1 MKKRADGRYAT
12 KIVVGHKADKTPITK
27 TIYGKTQKEVRE
39 KVAEIKVNGVQNKH
53 NFKQLGEAMLESKE
67 TTVTHNSLK
76 GYKEN
81 FKKLEDLF
89 NMDIEDIEVTDV
101 QSIIDKYAS
110 QGYSKSV
117 LKKIKIVFGLVVKY
131 AITENIK
138 LYNFSSGIIIP
149 KSAPVTKR
157 KDLTDAEIEII
168 KKNVDTEF
176 GLYPFLMLYTGLR
189 RGELC
194 ALRYD
199 DFDYTKNTISIK
211 RAVEFINNQ
220 PRLKLPK
227 TESGVRTIPLLKVV
241 KSKLDTNGTG
251 YIFGGEKIYS
261 EQMIKIRW
269 DNYCRVS
276 GFTATQHQIRHAYA
290 TMLYKAGIDPKT
302 AQHILGHADIQT
314 TMNIYTH
321 IAQSMQDGAT
331 EKLNEFLNSSQ
342 KVVKRRVLRLKK
354 RTL

>member
-1 MKKRADGRYAT
+1 MLYYNVYFLFYYAIYPNKKFPFTFDLRGA
-12 KIVVGHKADKTPITK
+12 KKEQ
-27 TIYGKTQKEVRE
+27 QK
-39 KVAEIKVNGVQNKH
+39 
-53 NFKQLGEAMLESKE
+53 LLEAKE

-89 NMDIEDIEVTDV
+89 NMDIEDIEATDV
-101 QSIIDKYAS
+101 QAIIDKYAL

-117 LKKIKIVFGLVVKY
+117 LKKIRIVFGLVVKH

-138 LYNFSSGIIIP
+138 LYNFSSGIVIP
-149 KSAPVTKR
+149 KSAPVKKR

-176 GLYPFLMLYTGLR
+176 GIYPFLMLYTGLR

-199 DFDYTKNTISIK
+199 DFDFAKNTISIK
-211 RAVEFINNQ
+211 RAVEFISNQ
-220 PRLKLPK
+220 PHIKLPK
-227 TESGVRTIPLLKVV
+227 TESGVRTVPLLNVI
-241 KSKLDTNGTG
+241 KSKLDTTKAG
-251 YIFGGEKIYS
+251 YIFGGDKLYS

-269 DNYCRVS
+269 DNYCKAS

-331 EKLNEFLNSSQ
+331 EKLNNFLNGSQ
-342 KVVKRRVLRLKK
+342 KVVKYRIKRLKK
-354 RTL
+354 QTL

>member
-27 TIYGKTQKEVRE
+27 TIYGKTQKEVRD
-39 KVAEIKVNGVQNKH
+39 KVAELKVNGIQKKH

-81 FKKLEDLF
+81 FKKLEALY

-138 LYNFSSGIIIP
+138 LYNFSSGIVIP
-149 KSAPVTKR
+149 KSAPIKKR
-157 KDLTDAEIEII
+157 KEISDVEKEII

-220 PRLKLPK
+220 PHLKLPK
-227 TESGVRTIPLLKVV
+227 TDSGIRTVPLLNVV
-241 KSKLDTNGTG
+241 KYKLDMSKTG
-251 YIFGGEKIYS
+251 YVFGGDKLYS

-269 DNYCRVS
+269 DKYCKAS
-276 GFTATQHQIRHAYA
+276 GLTATQHQIRHTYA
-290 TMLYKAGIDPKT
+290 TMLYEAGVDPKT

-331 EKLNEFLNSSQ
+331 EKLNNFLNGSQ
-342 KVVKRRVLRLKK
+342 KVVKYRIKRLKK